1 VDELCTGEWIGEE
14 MKMLMVSMVSL
25 LSVLFVTGCM
35 TTDERLRAAQASNVA
50 LKAELEAK
58 AEAIRNLSADKESL
72 TKELDY
78 CSRRGSVLVREKDAR
93 LDEESVL
100 RRGIREFTEQIQVS
114 LQTYYQRTEIVDYLG
129 SEIIMR
135 GSRDARSKVLLVDLN
150 NTVRE
155 NGTIIGGRAWLTGA
169 TRLSYC
175 LLRQEKGDGKYRVVT
190 ITPEI
195 VATESGRQNWVFDV
209 PMGARKG
216 DLIGVYVADTVTIPY
231 DDVDTGN
238 VVTFSGAVEAN
249 ASVTIVPQTARN
261 KRTYSFGVV
270 GYFDSPATSPAAGT
284 PSAELPTINV
294 AK

>member
-1 VDELCTGEWIGEE
+1 MDELCTGEWIGEE